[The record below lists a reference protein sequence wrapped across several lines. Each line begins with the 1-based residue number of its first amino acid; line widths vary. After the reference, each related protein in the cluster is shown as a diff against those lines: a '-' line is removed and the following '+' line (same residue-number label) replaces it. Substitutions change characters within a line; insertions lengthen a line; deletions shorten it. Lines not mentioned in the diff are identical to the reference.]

1 MKKIELFIITM
12 LFVISYAYADGYRTD
27 EDHWEKVR
35 QMDEMAER
43 FKAETGFTG
52 SISYDLNMMC
62 IGYYEGKFAD
72 IQITAEADTASFR
85 SAFEQILD
93 KVLPYTFAKR
103 DQLVRSRITNIH
115 GIIETV
121 YYQQVNGYRV
131 EGIGRLSIA
140 YEVGRNAFAIGN
152 GTVELPEG
160 DVRVIITEEQAFQIA
175 RSEFEKTDLC
185 NENTPPWRHKSQ
197 IQFKSRQIGDIRL
210 PYRLC
215 WRIVFPGRLYYI
227 DAETGEWFAEGYVIN
242 QQITCEVLG
251 NKFSKDS
258 SFNSLGHQA
267 MRNLEILNGEIDPYY
282 TNESGIAI
290 LTDYP
295 SGWFQVNYQSDKYSV
310 RAMSS
315 PSCLSYSK
323 FTQTSTGINVVL
335 PDSLYCSTDSIY
347 YAQHAPNILHHMNE
361 QDSAFCSMVEN
372 FSDTGY
378 PQIVTDCDI
387 PGLGHWD
394 PQLGEIQIREGRNSH
409 VLRHEASHYFTYRV
423 MGNHQFFETTNPDTT
438 DLDFAKPYQ
447 AMDEA
452 FAEYWLSVGI
462 NSTHHNYGN
471 AFDIA
476 GYDVSSIHQEYYG
489 ESLALN
495 ESFYT
500 QYWNRYPLAS
510 AWWSLRDNSLFPD
523 NDQGVCGVDTLL
535 VNSLRRVSREIPQNN
550 AYRYKPRYFYNILMS
565 RVDTDNKS
573 WPFNPKQAVIDSEYS
588 VRGFHFYPKVQ
599 SVASADVTTP
609 LGRESYNVLDS
620 VYVHISN
627 YPQNTYVQVFVV
639 EDRDYLN
646 VGDNGIA
653 IPAPYEVDGNP
664 VSGIFKTDGNGKWA
678 GGIPFSRLLPQG
690 DYDIIVNNMVNPTA
704 PNNNPTDPDNT
715 LHLAFKN
722 DYIIDGVDGLD
733 GPGFTKTGTG
743 DIVVA
748 LDFSSSMSGYG
759 AQLAQM
765 VKALEQS
772 MIDSERINVFGFTE
786 GTASQGWIED
796 GITGLIG
803 DDSSFLEV
811 TQIES
816 TNITCDNNLLI
827 WRKNI

>member
-35 QMDEMAER
+35 QLDEMAER

-52 SISYDLNMMC
+52 NINY
-62 IGYYEGKFAD
+62 GYERMRLGSFEGNFSD
-72 IQITAEADTASFR
+72 IQFSADEDTIAFR
-85 SAFEQILD
+85 QACERIVEKILP
-93 KVLPYTFAKR
+93 LSPANR
-103 DQLVRSRITNIH
+103 MQLSMSRISKSVSGFTTDYI
-115 GIIETV
+115 
-121 YYQQVNGYRV
+121 QQVGGYRV
-131 EGIGRLSIA
+131 EGSGFIVITYEEGRKRFS
-140 YEVGRNAFAIGN
+140 
-152 GTVELPEG
+152 
-160 DVRVIITEEQAFQIA
+160 
-175 RSEFEKTDLC
+175 
-185 NENTPPWRHKSQ
+185 
-197 IQFKSRQIGDIRL
+197 IGDNTVDL
-210 PYRLC
+210 PGNNPTPVLTYEEAVRIYDEHIEDDEATKNFRKRRPFLSLLFSNIYGDDEINAKPDYRLC
-215 WRIVFPGRLYYI
+215 WVGGYTKCIYI
-227 DAETGEWFAEGYVIN
+227 DAVTG
-242 QQITCEVLG
+242 QIYKMVDYTLDDIHIHV
-251 NKFSKDS
+251 ST
-258 SFNSLGHQA
+258 QA
-267 MRNLEILNGEIDPYY
+267 MLSSDNTGSLTPSIVPLDSTMVIAVVDSVPDIYY
-282 TNESGIAI
+282 TDISGEYDFQGNTISGIESFLI
-290 LTDYP
+290 SSCGIEVQDNTGNQIKSNSP
-295 SGWFQVNYQSDKYSV
+295 ESV
-310 RAMSS
+310 L
-315 PSCLSYSK
+315 P
-323 FTQTSTGINVVL
+323 NVVFSYDETFGNPGNL
-335 PDSLYCSTDSIY
+335 YYHAKEFRNKIKVTTALSAGCYYDSTLWEPIIRANFLLSAGVNGSYTPT
-347 YAQHAPNILHHMNE
+347 PNN
-361 QDSAFCSMVEN
+361 
-372 FSDTGY
+372 
-378 PQIVTDCDI
+378 
-387 PGLGHWD
+387 PGLIKITKNNGNYSSTLCHEMTHD
-394 PQLGEIQIREGRNSH
+394 MVYRSLRNNLFRLGSTQ
-409 VLRHEASHYFTYRV
+409 
-423 MGNHQFFETTNPDTT
+423 ETRG
-438 DLDFAKPYQ
+438 

-452 FAEYWLSVGI
+452 FSSYFPCVYRN
-462 NSTHHNYGN
+462 NSIYR
-471 AFDIA
+471 
-476 GYDVSSIHQEYYG
+476 SEYYTKDLQNSLLTVSNV
-489 ESLALN
+489 ESSSYPLLPVN
-495 ESFYT
+495 EELYGYYHMRF
-500 QYWNRYPLAS
+500 PLAS
-510 AWWSLRDNSLFPD
+510 AWWALRSDLHFGSTA
-523 NDQGVCGVDTLL
+523 VDTLL
-535 VNSLRRVSREIPQNN
+535 IAGLGIVGRDINYNA
-550 AYRYKPRYFYNILMS
+550 AYRYKPRYFYNILMRS
-565 RVDTDNKS
+565 VDTDNKS
-573 WPFNPKQAVIDSEYS
+573 WPFNPKQAAIDNMYS
-588 VRGFHFYPKVQ
+588 DRGFHFYPKVQ

-796 GITGLIG
+796 GITDLIG